1 MKAIEGEKKKFEE
14 PDALDQG
21 EDEEI
26 KVRKVMCLNEGFQF
40 GKGKDTTGSNKHV
53 IGFPSDNLMV
63 IDDFLFFLEMATR

>member
-26 KVRKVMCLNEGFQF
+26 KVRKVMCSNEEGFQF
-40 GKGKDTTGSNKHV
+40 GKGKDTTDSNKHV
-53 IGFPSDNLMV
+53 I
-63 IDDFLFFLEMATR
+63 